1 MATGGCITCIK
12 WQVGKSCVKIK
23 VLIIDAEGPFAHFAS
38 QTISL
43 AECRC
48 GDYALLHAA
57 RGSLEP
63 RSWV

>member
-12 WQVGKSCVKIK
+12 WEVGRSCVKIEM
-23 VLIIDAEGPFAHFAS
+23 LIIDAEGPFAQFAS

-48 GDYALLHAA
+48 G
-57 RGSLEP
+57 E
-63 RSWV
+63 